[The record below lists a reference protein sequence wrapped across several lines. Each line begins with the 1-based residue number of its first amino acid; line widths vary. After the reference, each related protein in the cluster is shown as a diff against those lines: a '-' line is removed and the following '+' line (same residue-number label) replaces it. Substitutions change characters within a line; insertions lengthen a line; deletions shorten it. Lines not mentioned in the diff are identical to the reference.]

1 MLGLIKK
8 DLLMIKGN
16 LRQAILFLGVFIIL
30 ALQENNIIVIV
41 PVFVSMMIFMTTFSY
56 DEYNKWE
63 AYAISLP
70 VSRKNIVKAKY
81 VASIILWVIALLV
94 TVVITGIMGIFE
106 QNLNYSE
113 MFGMILGCVFSI
125 VLLEAV
131 MFPLIFKF
139 GVEKGRIG
147 VFIGVFVI
155 AALLGFI
162 FTGIDLENANGF
174 IEFFNNYYY
183 ILIPLVAVILM
194 VISYFISKRIY
205 LKKEF

>member
-1 MLGLIKK
+1 MLGLVKK

-16 LRQAILFLGVFIIL
+16 IRQVILFLVVFLVL
-30 ALQENNIIVIV
+30 AFQENNIIVIV
-41 PVFVSMMIFMTTFSY
+41 PVFVSMMVFITTFSY
-56 DEYNKWE
+56 DEYNKWD

-70 VSRKNIVKAKY
+70 VSRKNIVKSKY

-94 TVVITGIMGIFE
+94 TVVITGIMGLFE
-106 QNLNYSE
+106 QNINYFE

-125 VLLEAV
+125 VLLEAIL
-131 MFPLIFKF
+131 FPLIFKF

-147 VFIGVFVI
+147 LFVGVFAI

-174 IEFFNNYYY
+174 IEIFNKYYY
-183 ILIPLVAVILM
+183 ILIPLVAVILL
-194 VISYFISKRIY
+194 VISYFVSKRIY

>member
-1 MLGLIKK
+1 MLGLVKK

-16 LRQAILFLGVFIIL
+16 IRQVILFLVVFLIL
-30 ALQENNIIVIV
+30 AFQENNIIVIV
-41 PVFVSMMIFMTTFSY
+41 PVFVSMIVFITTFSY
-56 DEYNKWE
+56 DEYNKWD

-81 VASIILWVIALLV
+81 VASIILWAIALLV
-94 TVVITGIMGIFE
+94 TVVITGIMGLFE
-106 QNLNYSE
+106 QNINYFE

-125 VLLEAV
+125 VLLEAI

-147 VFIGVFVI
+147 LFVGVFAI
-155 AALLGFI
+155 AGLLGFI
-162 FTGIDLENANGF
+162 FTGIDLENATGF
-174 IEFFNNYYY
+174 IEIFNKYYY
-183 ILIPLVAVILM
+183 ILIPLAAVILL
-194 VISYFISKRIY
+194 VISYFVSKKIY

>member
-1 MLGLIKK
+1 MLGLVKK

-16 LRQAILFLGVFIIL
+16 MRQVILFLVVFLIL
-30 ALQENNIIVIV
+30 AFQENNIIVIV
-41 PVFVSMMIFMTTFSY
+41 PVFVSMMVFITTFSY
-56 DEYNKWE
+56 DEYNKWD

-81 VASIILWVIALLV
+81 VASIILWAIALLV
-94 TVVITGIMGIFE
+94 TVVITGIMGLFE
-106 QNLNYSE
+106 QNLNYFE

-125 VLLEAV
+125 VLLEAI

-147 VFIGVFVI
+147 LFVGVFAI
-155 AALLGFI
+155 AGLLGFI
-162 FTGIDLENANGF
+162 FTGIDLENATGF
-174 IEFFNNYYY
+174 IEIFNKYYY
-183 ILIPLVAVILM
+183 ILIPLVAVILL
-194 VISYFISKRIY
+194 VISYFVSKKIY

>member
-1 MLGLIKK
+1 MLGLVKK

-16 LRQAILFLGVFIIL
+16 MRQVILFLVVFLIL
-30 ALQENNIIVIV
+30 AFQENNIIVIV
-41 PVFVSMMIFMTTFSY
+41 PVFVSMIVFITTFSY
-56 DEYNKWE
+56 DEYNKWD

-81 VASIILWVIALLV
+81 VASIILWAIALLV
-94 TVVITGIMGIFE
+94 TVVITGIMGLFE
-106 QNLNYSE
+106 QNLNYFE

-125 VLLEAV
+125 VLLEAI

-147 VFIGVFVI
+147 LFVGVFAI
-155 AALLGFI
+155 AGLLGFI
-162 FTGIDLENANGF
+162 FTGIDLENATGF

-183 ILIPLVAVILM
+183 ILIPLAAVILL
-194 VISYFISKRIY
+194 VISYFVSKKIY

>member
-1 MLGLIKK
+1 MLGLVKK

-16 LRQAILFLGVFIIL
+16 MRQVILFLVVFLIL
-30 ALQENNIIVIV
+30 AFQENNIIVIV
-41 PVFVSMMIFMTTFSY
+41 PVFVSMIVFITTFSY
-56 DEYNKWE
+56 DEYNKWD

-81 VASIILWVIALLV
+81 VASIILWAIALLV
-94 TVVITGIMGIFE
+94 TVVITGIMGLFE
-106 QNLNYSE
+106 QNINYFE

-125 VLLEAV
+125 VLLEAI

-147 VFIGVFVI
+147 LFVGVFAI
-155 AALLGFI
+155 AGLLGFI
-162 FTGIDLENANGF
+162 FTGIDLENATGF
-174 IEFFNNYYY
+174 IEIFNKYYY
-183 ILIPLVAVILM
+183 ILIPLVAVILL
-194 VISYFISKRIY
+194 VISYFVSKKIY

>member
-1 MLGLIKK
+1 MLGLVKK

-16 LRQAILFLGVFIIL
+16 MRQVILFLVVFLIL
-30 ALQENNIIVIV
+30 AFQENNIIVIV
-41 PVFVSMMIFMTTFSY
+41 PVFVSMIVFITTFSY
-56 DEYNKWE
+56 DEYNKWD

-81 VASIILWVIALLV
+81 VASIILWAIALLV
-94 TVVITGIMGIFE
+94 TVVITGIMGLFE
-106 QNLNYSE
+106 QNINYFE

-125 VLLEAV
+125 VLLEAI

-147 VFIGVFVI
+147 LFVGVFAI
-155 AALLGFI
+155 AGLLGFI
-162 FTGIDLENANGF
+162 FTGIDLENATGF
-174 IEFFNNYYY
+174 IEIFNKYYY
-183 ILIPLVAVILM
+183 ILIPLAAVILL
-194 VISYFISKRIY
+194 VISYFVSKKIY

>member
-1 MLGLIKK
+1 MLGLVKK

-16 LRQAILFLGVFIIL
+16 IRQVILFLVVFLVL
-30 ALQENNIIVIV
+30 AFQENNIIVIV
-41 PVFVSMMIFMTTFSY
+41 PVFVSMMVFITTFSY
-56 DEYNKWE
+56 DEYNKWD

-94 TVVITGIMGIFE
+94 TVVITGIMGLFE
-106 QNLNYSE
+106 QNINYFE

-125 VLLEAV
+125 VLLEAI

-147 VFIGVFVI
+147 LFVGVFAI

-162 FTGIDLENANGF
+162 FTGIDLENATGF
-174 IEFFNNYYY
+174 IEIFNKYYY
-183 ILIPLVAVILM
+183 ILIPLAAVILL
-194 VISYFISKRIY
+194 VISYFVSKKIY

>member
-1 MLGLIKK
+1 MLGLVKK

-16 LRQAILFLGVFIIL
+16 IRQVILFLVVFLIL
-30 ALQENNIIVIV
+30 AFQENNIIVIV
-41 PVFVSMMIFMTTFSY
+41 PVFVSMMVFITTFSY
-56 DEYNKWE
+56 DEYNKWD

-81 VASIILWVIALLV
+81 VASIILWAIALLV
-94 TVVITGIMGIFE
+94 TVVITGIMGLFE
-106 QNLNYSE
+106 QNINYFE

-125 VLLEAV
+125 VLLEAI

-147 VFIGVFVI
+147 LFVGVFAI
-155 AALLGFI
+155 AGLLGFI
-162 FTGIDLENANGF
+162 FTGIDLENATGF
-174 IEFFNNYYY
+174 IEIFNKYYY
-183 ILIPLVAVILM
+183 ILIPLVAVILL
-194 VISYFISKRIY
+194 VISYFVSKKIY

>member
-1 MLGLIKK
+1 MLGLVKK

-16 LRQAILFLGVFIIL
+16 IRQVILFLVVFLIL
-30 ALQENNIIVIV
+30 AFQENNIIVIV
-41 PVFVSMMIFMTTFSY
+41 PVFVSMMVFITTFSY
-56 DEYNKWE
+56 DEYNKWD

-81 VASIILWVIALLV
+81 VASIILWAIALLV
-94 TVVITGIMGIFE
+94 TVVITGIMGLFE
-106 QNLNYSE
+106 QNLNYFE

-125 VLLEAV
+125 VLLEAI

-147 VFIGVFVI
+147 LFVGVFAI
-155 AALLGFI
+155 AGLLGFI
-162 FTGIDLENANGF
+162 FTGIDLENATGF
-174 IEFFNNYYY
+174 IEIFNKYYY
-183 ILIPLVAVILM
+183 ILIPLVAVILL
-194 VISYFISKRIY
+194 VISYFVSKKIY

>member
-16 LRQAILFLGVFIIL
+16 LRHVLLFLIVFIIIS
-30 ALQENNIIVIV
+30 LQENNIIVIV
-41 PVFVSMMIFMTTFSY
+41 PVFVSMMIFITTFSY

-63 AYAISLP
+63 AYAITLP
-70 VSRKNIVKAKY
+70 ILRKNIVKSKY
-81 VASIILWVIALLV
+81 IASIILWLIALLV
-94 TVVITGIMGIFE
+94 TAVIVVVMGLFE

-113 MFGMILGCVFSI
+113 MFSMILGCIFAI
-125 VLLEAV
+125 VLLEAF

-147 VFIGVFVI
+147 VFVGVFVI
-155 AALLGFI
+155 AALLGFV
-162 FTGIDLENANGF
+162 FTGIDLENATGMIN
-174 IEFFNNYYY
+174 FFNKYYY
-183 ILIPLVAVILM
+183 LILPLVSIVVLI
-194 VISYFISKRIY
+194 ISYLISKRIY

>member
-16 LRQAILFLGVFIIL
+16 LRQAILFLVVFIIL
-30 ALQENNIIVIV
+30 ALQENNIIVIL

-81 VASIILWVIALLV
+81 FASIILWAIALLV
-94 TVVITGIMGIFE
+94 TAVITVVMGIFE
-106 QNLNYSE
+106 QNINYSE
-113 MFGMILGCVFSI
+113 MIGMILGCVFSI
-125 VLLEAV
+125 VLLEAL

-194 VISYFISKRIY
+194 VISYFVSKKIY

>member
-1 MLGLIKK
+1 MLGLVKK

-16 LRQAILFLGVFIIL
+16 IRQVILFLVVFLVL
-30 ALQENNIIVIV
+30 AFQENNIIVIV
-41 PVFVSMMIFMTTFSY
+41 PVFVSMMVFITTFSY
-56 DEYNKWE
+56 DEYNKWD

-94 TVVITGIMGIFE
+94 TVVITGIMGLFE
-106 QNLNYSE
+106 QNINYFE

-125 VLLEAV
+125 VLLEAI

-147 VFIGVFVI
+147 LFVGVFAI
-155 AALLGFI
+155 AGLLGFI
-162 FTGIDLENANGF
+162 FTGIDLENATGF
-174 IEFFNNYYY
+174 IEIFNKYYY
-183 ILIPLVAVILM
+183 ILLPLAIIILLM
-194 VISYFISKRIY
+194 GSYFVSKRIY

>member
-1 MLGLIKK
+1 MLGLVKK

-16 LRQAILFLGVFIIL
+16 IRQVILFLVVFLIL
-30 ALQENNIIVIV
+30 AFQENNIIVIV
-41 PVFVSMMIFMTTFSY
+41 PVFVSMMVFITTFSY
-56 DEYNKWE
+56 DEYNKWD

-81 VASIILWVIALLV
+81 VASIILWAIALLV
-94 TVVITGIMGIFE
+94 TVVITGIMGLFE
-106 QNLNYSE
+106 QNINYFE

-125 VLLEAV
+125 VLLEAI

-147 VFIGVFVI
+147 LFVGVFAI
-155 AALLGFI
+155 AGLLGFI
-162 FTGIDLENANGF
+162 FTGIDLENATGF
-174 IEFFNNYYY
+174 IEIFNKYYY
-183 ILIPLVAVILM
+183 ILIPLAAVILL
-194 VISYFISKRIY
+194 VISYFVSKKIY

>member
-16 LRQAILFLGVFIIL
+16 LRQAILFLVVFIIL

-81 VASIILWVIALLV
+81 FASIILWTIALLV
-94 TVVITGIMGIFE
+94 TAVITVVMGIFE
-106 QNLNYSE
+106 QNINYSE
-113 MFGMILGCVFSI
+113 MIGMILGCVFSI
-125 VLLEAV
+125 VLLEAL

-194 VISYFISKRIY
+194 VISYFVSKKIY

>member
-16 LRQAILFLGVFIIL
+16 LRQAILFLVVFIIL

-81 VASIILWVIALLV
+81 FASIILWAIALLV
-94 TVVITGIMGIFE
+94 TAVITVVMGIFE
-106 QNLNYSE
+106 QNINYSE
-113 MFGMILGCVFSI
+113 MIGMILGCVFSI
-125 VLLEAV
+125 VLLEAL

-194 VISYFISKRIY
+194 VISYFVSKKIY
-205 LKKEF
+205 LKKEL

>member
-1 MLGLIKK
+1 MLGLVKK

-16 LRQAILFLGVFIIL
+16 MRQVILFLVVFLIL
-30 ALQENNIIVIV
+30 AFQENNIIVIV
-41 PVFVSMMIFMTTFSY
+41 PVFVSMMVFITTFSY
-56 DEYNKWE
+56 DEYNKWD

-81 VASIILWVIALLV
+81 VASIILWAIALLV
-94 TVVITGIMGIFE
+94 TVVITGIMGLFE
-106 QNLNYSE
+106 QNLNYFE

-125 VLLEAV
+125 VLLEAI

-147 VFIGVFVI
+147 LFVGVFAI
-155 AALLGFI
+155 AGLLGFI
-162 FTGIDLENANGF
+162 FTGIDLENATGF
-174 IEFFNNYYY
+174 IEIFNKYYY
-183 ILIPLVAVILM
+183 ILIPLAAVILL
-194 VISYFISKRIY
+194 VISYFVSKKIY

>member
-16 LRQAILFLGVFIIL
+16 LRQAILFLVVFIIL

-81 VASIILWVIALLV
+81 FASIILWAIALLV
-94 TVVITGIMGIFE
+94 TAVITVVMGIFE
-106 QNLNYSE
+106 QNINCSE
-113 MFGMILGCVFSI
+113 MIGMILGCVFSI
-125 VLLEAV
+125 VLLEAL

-194 VISYFISKRIY
+194 VISYFVSKKIY

>member
-1 MLGLIKK
+1 MLGLVKK

-16 LRQAILFLGVFIIL
+16 MRQVILFLVVFLIL
-30 ALQENNIIVIV
+30 AFQENNIIVIV
-41 PVFVSMMIFMTTFSY
+41 PVFVSMIVFITTFSY
-56 DEYNKWE
+56 DEYNKWD

-81 VASIILWVIALLV
+81 VASIILWAIALLV
-94 TVVITGIMGIFE
+94 TVVITGIMGLFE
-106 QNLNYSE
+106 QNLNYFE

-125 VLLEAV
+125 VLLEAI

-147 VFIGVFVI
+147 LFVGVFAI
-155 AALLGFI
+155 AGLLGFI
-162 FTGIDLENANGF
+162 FTGIDLENATGF
-174 IEFFNNYYY
+174 IEIFNKYYY
-183 ILIPLVAVILM
+183 ILIPLAAVILL
-194 VISYFISKRIY
+194 VISYFVSKKIY

>member
-16 LRQAILFLGVFIIL
+16 MRQVMLFLIVFLIL

-41 PVFVSMMIFMTTFSY
+41 PVFVSMMVFITTFSY
-56 DEYNKWE
+56 DEYNKWD
-63 AYAISLP
+63 AYAITLP
-70 VSRKNIVKAKY
+70 ISRKDIVKSKY
-81 VASIILWVIALLV
+81 ITSVILWLIALLV
-94 TVVITGIMGIFE
+94 IVVIVGIMETFE
-106 QNLNYSE
+106 QNIDYFE
-113 MFGMILGCVFSI
+113 MFGMILGCALSI

-147 VFIGVFVI
+147 LFVGVFAI
-155 AALLGFI
+155 AALLGFV

-174 IEFFNNYYY
+174 IELFNKYYY
-183 ILIPLVAVILM
+183 VLIPLVAIILL
-194 VISYFISKRIY
+194 VISYFVSKRIY

>member
-1 MLGLIKK
+1 MLGLVKK

-16 LRQAILFLGVFIIL
+16 LRQAILFLIVFIIL

-81 VASIILWVIALLV
+81 FASIILWVIALLV

-183 ILIPLVAVILM
+183 ILIPLVVVILM

>member
-1 MLGLIKK
+1 
-8 DLLMIKGN
+8 MI
-16 LRQAILFLGVFIIL
+16 QANITQVILFLLVFLIL
-30 ALQENNIIVIV
+30 AFQENNIIVIV
-41 PVFVSMMIFMTTFSY
+41 PVFVSMIVFITTFSY
-56 DEYNKWE
+56 DEYNKWD

-94 TVVITGIMGIFE
+94 TVVITGIMGLFE
-106 QNLNYSE
+106 QNINYFE

-125 VLLEAV
+125 VLLEAI

-147 VFIGVFVI
+147 LFVGVFAI
-155 AALLGFI
+155 AGLLGFI
-162 FTGIDLENANGF
+162 FTGIDLENATGF
-174 IEFFNNYYY
+174 IEIFNKYYY
-183 ILIPLVAVILM
+183 ILIPLVAVILL
-194 VISYFISKRIY
+194 VISYFVSKKIY

>member
-1 MLGLIKK
+1 MLGLVKK

-16 LRQAILFLGVFIIL
+16 IRQVILFLVVFLIL
-30 ALQENNIIVIV
+30 AFQENNIIVIV
-41 PVFVSMMIFMTTFSY
+41 PVFVSMMVFITTFSY
-56 DEYNKWE
+56 DEYNKWD

-81 VASIILWVIALLV
+81 VASIILWAIALLV
-94 TVVITGIMGIFE
+94 TVVITGIMGLFE
-106 QNLNYSE
+106 QNINYFE

-125 VLLEAV
+125 VLLEAI

-147 VFIGVFVI
+147 LFVGVFAI
-155 AALLGFI
+155 AGLLGFI

-174 IEFFNNYYY
+174 IEIFNEYYY
-183 ILIPLVAVILM
+183 ILLPLVAVILL
-194 VISYFISKRIY
+194 VISYYVSKRIY

>member
-1 MLGLIKK
+1 MLGLVKK

-16 LRQAILFLGVFIIL
+16 LRQAILFLIVFIIL

-81 VASIILWVIALLV
+81 FASIILWVIALLV

-147 VFIGVFVI
+147 LFVGVFAI

-162 FTGIDLENANGF
+162 FTGVDLENATGF
-174 IEFFNNYYY
+174 IEFFNKYYY
-183 ILIPLVAVILM
+183 ILLPLAIIILLM
-194 VISYFISKRIY
+194 GSYFVSKRIY

>member
-1 MLGLIKK
+1 MLGLVKK

-16 LRQAILFLGVFIIL
+16 IRQVILFLVVFLVL
-30 ALQENNIIVIV
+30 AFQENNIIVIV
-41 PVFVSMMIFMTTFSY
+41 PVFVSMMVFITTFSY
-56 DEYNKWE
+56 DEYNKWN

-81 VASIILWVIALLV
+81 VASIILWAIALLV
-94 TVVITGIMGIFE
+94 TVVITGIMGLFE
-106 QNLNYSE
+106 QNLNYFE

-125 VLLEAV
+125 VLLEAI

-147 VFIGVFVI
+147 LFVGVFAI
-155 AALLGFI
+155 AGLLGFI
-162 FTGIDLENANGF
+162 FTGIDLENATGF
-174 IEFFNNYYY
+174 IEIFNKYYY
-183 ILIPLVAVILM
+183 ILIPLAAVILL
-194 VISYFISKRIY
+194 VISYFVSKKIY

>member
-1 MLGLIKK
+1 MLGLVKK

-16 LRQAILFLGVFIIL
+16 IRQVILFLVVFLVL
-30 ALQENNIIVIV
+30 AFQENNIIVIV
-41 PVFVSMMIFMTTFSY
+41 PVFVSMMVFITTFSY
-56 DEYNKWE
+56 DEYNKWD

-94 TVVITGIMGIFE
+94 TVVITGIMGLFE
-106 QNLNYSE
+106 QNINYFE

-125 VLLEAV
+125 VLLEAI

-147 VFIGVFVI
+147 LFVGVFAI

-174 IEFFNNYYY
+174 IEIFNEYYY
-183 ILIPLVAVILM
+183 ILLPLVAVILL
-194 VISYFISKRIY
+194 VISYYVSKRIY

>member
-1 MLGLIKK
+1 MLGLVKK

-16 LRQAILFLGVFIIL
+16 MRQVILFLVVFLIL
-30 ALQENNIIVIV
+30 AFQENNIIVIV
-41 PVFVSMMIFMTTFSY
+41 PVFVSMIVFITTFSY
-56 DEYNKWE
+56 DEYNKWD

-81 VASIILWVIALLV
+81 VASIILWAIALLV
-94 TVVITGIMGIFE
+94 TVVITGIMGLFE
-106 QNLNYSE
+106 QNINYFE

-125 VLLEAV
+125 VLLEAI

-147 VFIGVFVI
+147 VFIGVFAI
-155 AALLGFI
+155 AGLLGFI
-162 FTGIDLENANGF
+162 FTGIDLENATGF
-174 IEFFNNYYY
+174 IEIFNKYYY
-183 ILIPLVAVILM
+183 ILIPLVAVILL
-194 VISYFISKRIY
+194 VISYFVSKKIY